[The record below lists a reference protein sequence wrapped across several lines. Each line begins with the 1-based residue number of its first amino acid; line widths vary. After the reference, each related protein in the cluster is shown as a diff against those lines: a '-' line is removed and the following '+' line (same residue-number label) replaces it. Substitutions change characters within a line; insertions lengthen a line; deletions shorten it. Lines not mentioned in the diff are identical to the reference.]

1 MWGSL
6 GAAFLAAGS
15 EAVLASLWS
24 VEDELAR
31 AFVSRFYS
39 EGGATNSAAALA
51 RTQRAFIAAGSPPS
65 SWGPF
70 VHFGSD
76 QPLRQSQ

>member
-24 VEDELAR
+24 IEDRLAGE
-31 AFVSRFYS
+31 F
-39 EGGATNSAAALA
+39 ATLLYAGESGEESAAALA
-51 RTQRAFIAAGSPPS
+51 RVQRAFIAAGRPPS
-65 SWGPF
+65 EWAPF
-70 VHFGSD
+70 VHFGSARV
-76 QPLRQSQ
+76 LRQDP